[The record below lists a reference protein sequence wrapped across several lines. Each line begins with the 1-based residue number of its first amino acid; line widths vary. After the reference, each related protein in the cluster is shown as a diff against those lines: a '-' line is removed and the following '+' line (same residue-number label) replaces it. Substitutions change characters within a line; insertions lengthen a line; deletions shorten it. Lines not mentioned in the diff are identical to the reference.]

1 MGLTEQDLARLG
13 PAARKQIQQAKPSKY
28 RNRKA
33 VRGMVRFDSQKEAR
47 RYDELLLELQAGAI
61 RDLRLQPHYTLQE
74 AYKTPDGKTVR
85 AIQYVADFAYQR
97 RQWDTWEPVV
107 EDVKSRATKTRVYEL
122 KRKLLLDRY
131 GIEIVEV

>member
-13 PAARKQIQQAKPSKY
+13 PAARQQIGQAKPPKY

-33 VRGMVRFDSQKEAR
+33 VRGSIRFDSQKEAR
-47 RYDELLLELQAGAI
+47 RYDELILALQAGAI

-97 RQWDTWEPVV
+97 RRGDTWVTVV